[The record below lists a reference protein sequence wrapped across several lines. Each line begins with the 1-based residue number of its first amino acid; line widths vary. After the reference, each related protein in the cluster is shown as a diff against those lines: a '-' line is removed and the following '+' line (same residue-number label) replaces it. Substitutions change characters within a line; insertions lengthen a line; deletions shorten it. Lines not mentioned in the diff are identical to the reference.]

1 MLCYE
6 RIDVSEEIH
15 ISKTS
20 ASKEYD
26 ICHYQYFLDKGLKFQ
41 LNVYNGCHDVLMMSI
56 NFKGSAILKISG
68 VDYCCIINGIDT
80 RRAEN
85 LLKNAD
91 LTEGREVWV
100 KILQRL
106 PTLKLKNKNFTN
118 TKAQF

>member
-15 ISKTS
+15 INKTS
-20 ASKEYD
+20 ASKECG
-26 ICHYQYFLDKGLKFQ
+26 ICHYQYFLDKGLKVQ
-41 LNVYNGCHDVLMMSI
+41 LNVYNGVMMSI
-56 NFKGSAILKISG
+56 NFKGSVILKILG
-68 VDYCCIINGIDT
+68 VDYCCIINGIDK

>member
-15 ISKTS
+15 INKTS
-20 ASKEYD
+20 ASKECG
-26 ICHYQYFLDKGLKFQ
+26 ICHC
-41 LNVYNGCHDVLMMSI
+41 VMMSI
-56 NFKGSAILKISG
+56 NFKGSVILKILG
-68 VDYCCIINGIDT
+68 VDYCCIINGIDK